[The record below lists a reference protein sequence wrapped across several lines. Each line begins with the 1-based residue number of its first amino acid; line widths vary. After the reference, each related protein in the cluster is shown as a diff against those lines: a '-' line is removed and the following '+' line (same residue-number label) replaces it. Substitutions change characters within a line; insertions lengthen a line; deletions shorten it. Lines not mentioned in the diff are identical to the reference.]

1 MLCVRVSKIFNNNC
15 VATVQDGKELILTG
29 SGIGFQKKINDKIEI
44 EKIEKTFLVVDEQR
58 KEFEELINQIPIDY
72 FETTR
77 TIIEYAEVELN
88 SELSDFI
95 NVPMTDHIANAI
107 YRYHEGLHLPN
118 IFLNDFKTFYPNEF
132 KVAQWAVELIN
143 EKYEVDLAEDEL
155 AYLTMHLVNGGSGK
169 GITHAQ
175 NTVYFVNEVSKII
188 EETLKIELDK
198 NSLNYQ
204 RLVTHLKYLS
214 HRVLGNNDNDELME
228 ADITD
233 DFSFMVVMKL
243 KKFDPTINLIASF
256 VSQKFNYNLS
266 MDERMYIGIHLYQ
279 LIHKK

>member
-15 VATVQDGKELILTG
+15 VAAVQDDKELILTG
-29 SGIGFQKKINDKIEI
+29 SGIGFQKKVNDEIDI
-44 EKIEKTFLVVDEQR
+44 EKIEKTFLVVDEHR
-58 KEFEELINQIPIDY
+58 KKFEELINRIPIDY

-77 TIIEYAEVELN
+77 TIIEYAEGELTSELN
-88 SELSDFI
+88 DLI

-132 KVAQWAVELIN
+132 KVAEWALEYIN
-143 EKYEVDLAEDEL
+143 EKYKVDLAEDEL

-175 NTVYFVNEVSKII
+175 NTVYFVNEVTKII
-188 EETLKIELDK
+188 GDTLNIEFDK

-204 RLVTHLKYLS
+204 RLITHLKYLS
-214 HRVLGNNDNDELME
+214 HRVLGSDDSADLMDT
-228 ADITD
+228 DITD
-233 DFSFMVVMKL
+233 DFSLLVVMKL
-243 KKFDPTINLIASF
+243 KKFDSTINVIASF
-256 VSQKFNYNLS
+256 VAQKFNYNLS